1 MKIKV
6 GINGMGRIG
15 RMIVR
20 SIIENNKKNIEIKHI
35 NNRTNI
41 ETCSNLLKY
50 DSIHGKFDAKISF
63 NEKHLIINK
72 QKITFSQETDLN
84 NINWKKYNVDY
95 VFECTGK
102 FNSKSKLKY
111 HLDNGAK
118 KVIVSAPCKN
128 ADKTVVFGVN
138 ETELK
143 KKDNIVSAASCT
155 TNCLAPVAYV
165 LNKDFEIKS
174 GFMTTIHSFTTDQ
187 RILDNSHK
195 DPRRARSA
203 SQSIVPT
210 STGASKAIGEI
221 IPSLKGKLEGI
232 AMRVPTPNVSL
243 VELVFCTKKDLSIE
257 KINSSFKDFSK
268 KNKILKITQEKL
280 VSIDFNHN
288 PASSIIDS
296 SLTNVIGKNMGKI
309 SAWYDNEWG
318 FSNRMCDIAEY
329 LHKIS

>member
-1 MKIKV
+1 
-6 GINGMGRIG
+6 MGRIG

-20 SIIENNKKNIEIKHI
+20 SIFENNNKKFEIKHI
-35 NNRTNI
+35 NNRTNL

-50 DSIHGKFDAKISF
+50 DSVHGKFNAKISF
-63 NEKHLIINK
+63 DDKHLVINK
-72 QKITFSQETDLN
+72 NKITFSQETDLN
-84 NINWKKYNVDY
+84 NINWKKYDVDY

-102 FNSKSKLKY
+102 FNDKDKLIPY
-111 HLDNGAK
+111 LNNGVK

-128 ADKTVVFGVN
+128 ADKTIVFGVN

-143 KKDNIVSAASCT
+143 KNDNIISAASCT
-155 TNCLAPVAYV
+155 TNCLAPVAHV
-165 LNKDFEIKS
+165 LNKNFEIVK
-174 GFMTTIHSFTTDQ
+174 GFMTTIHAFTTDQ

-210 STGASKAIGEI
+210 STGASKAIGDI

-257 KINSSFKDFSK
+257 KINTVFKDFSK
-268 KNKILKITQEKL
+268 KSKILEITYEKL

-288 PASSIIDS
+288 SASSIVDA
-296 SLTNVIGKNMGKI
+296 SLTNVVGKNMGKI